1 MNFKSIR
8 YVLSRIMLAEAAMM
22 MISLGV
28 TLIYGETDKIVSFV
42 IPICLLAVFG
52 LLIGIKSE
60 KNGEIYA
67 RDGFAIVAFS
77 WILMSLFGALP
88 LMLSG
93 MIPNYIDAVFE
104 TVSGFTTSGT
114 TIMTEIEGFLA
125 KGFYGVLFW
134 RSFTHWIGGMG
145 VLVFV
150 MAVLPMSGNRNMHIM
165 RAEVPGPEVGKL
177 VSKISKTAKILYG
190 IYLAM
195 TLIETAMLFAG
206 GMPLYEAFIHSFGT
220 AGTGG
225 FSIWNDSIGHYAAAG
240 DPHALYFEM
249 VITAF
254 MLLFGVNFN
263 LFYFMLLRQFK
274 ASLKNE
280 ELRLYFGIVTF
291 ATVAIAINILNTV
304 SNFGEALRR
313 SVFQV
318 ASLITTT
325 GYGTVDLNAWPSFA
339 KTVVIL
345 LMFLGAMAGSTGGGF
360 KLYRI
365 LILCKSAKNEMRR
378 LIHPNSVIPLRID
391 DKTVDEKT
399 VRGTYVYFV
408 VYSIVLIVSTL
419 LIGIDP
425 ASTDFTTAFS
435 STLSCLNNIGPIIGG
450 QSVFAPFSY
459 ASKLLFTLNML
470 LGRLEIFP
478 ILMIFFPSMW
488 SRRKSK
494 IKKIKKAAV
503 SE

>member
-1 MNFKSIR
+1 MNFNYVR
-8 YVLSRIMLAEAAMM
+8 YVLSRIMFAEAALM
-22 MISLGV
+22 MIPLGV
-28 TLIYGETDKIVSFV
+28 TLIYREAQILAFI
-42 IPICLLAVFG
+42 IPIAALLVFG
-52 LLIGIKSE
+52 LLISIKAH

-88 LMLSG
+88 LVISG

-125 KGFYGVLFW
+125 GFRGVLFW

-150 MAVLPMSGNRNMHIM
+150 MAVLPMTGNRDMHIM

-177 VSKISKTAKILYG
+177 VSKIGKTAKILYG
-190 IYLAM
+190 IYLAL
-195 TLIETAMLFAG
+195 TLIETVFLWAG
-206 GMPLYEAFIHSFGT
+206 GMSLYESFIHSFGT

-225 FSIWNDSIGHYAAAG
+225 FSVWNDSIAHYNSV
-240 DPHALYFEM
+240 YFDM
-249 VITAF
+249 VIAVF

-263 LFYFMLLRQFK
+263 LYYFILLRQFK
-274 ASLKNE
+274 TAFKNE
-280 ELRLYFGIVTF
+280 ELKLYLGIVFVATG
-291 ATVAIAINILNTV
+291 AIAVNIMHTVA
-304 SNFGEALRR
+304 NFGEALRQ
-313 SVFQV
+313 SFFQV
-318 ASLITTT
+318 ASIITTT
-325 GYGTVDLNAWPSFA
+325 GFGTVDLNTWPSFSQV
-339 KTVVIL
+339 VVIF

-378 LIHPNSVIPLRID
+378 LIHPNAVIPLRID
-391 DKTVDEKT
+391 EKTVEEKT

-408 VYSIVLIVSTL
+408 VYACVLIVSVL

-425 ASTDFTTAFS
+425 AANDFTTAFS

-450 QSVFAPFSY
+450 QSNFAAFSY
-459 ASKLLFTLNML
+459 ASKILFTLDML

-478 ILMIFFPSMW
+478 LLMLVFPSMW
-488 SRRKSK
+488 AKKNKRKYVRTRD
-494 IKKIKKAAV
+494 V
-503 SE
+503 S

>member
-1 MNFKSIR
+1 MNFKTIR
-8 YVLSRIMLAEAAMM
+8 YTLSRIMLSEAAMM
-22 MISLGV
+22 LISLGV
-28 TLIYGETDKIVSFV
+28 SLIYGETDKILSFI
-42 IPICLLAVFG
+42 IPIAGLVVFG
-52 LLIGIKSE
+52 ALLGVKSQ
-60 KNGEIYA
+60 KDGEIYA

-77 WILMSLFGALP
+77 WILMSLFGAVP
-88 LMLSG
+88 LVISG
-93 MIPNYIDAVFE
+93 MIPNYVDAVFE

-114 TIMTEIEGFLA
+114 TIMTEIEKFLA
-125 KGFYGVLFW
+125 EGFRGVLFW

-177 VSKISKTAKILYG
+177 VSKVSNTAKILYG
-190 IYLAM
+190 IYLAL
-195 TLIETAMLFAG
+195 TLIETAMLFFG
-206 GMPLYEAFIHSFGT
+206 GMPLYESFIHSFGT

-225 FSIWNDSIGHYAAAG
+225 FSVWDASIGHYAAVG
-240 DPHALYFEM
+240 DPHALYYEM
-249 VITAF
+249 VITVF

-274 ASLKNE
+274 ASFKNE
-280 ELRLYFGIVTF
+280 ELKLYFGIVTV
-291 ATVAIAINILNTV
+291 ATFAIAVNILNTV
-304 SNFGEALRR
+304 NNFGQALRQ

-325 GYGTVDLNAWPSFA
+325 GYGTVDLNTWPSFS
-339 KTVVIL
+339 KTVVIF

-399 VRGTYVYFV
+399 VKGTYVYFV
-408 VYSIVLIVSTL
+408 VYSMVLIISVL

-425 ASTDFTTAFS
+425 ASVDFTTAFS

-450 QSVFAPFSY
+450 QSNFAAFTIP
-459 ASKLLFTLNML
+459 SKLLFTLDML

-488 SRRKSK
+488 NRRKSK
-494 IKKIKKAAV
+494 VKKIKFPV